1 MLRAQSPP
9 GQAQQTHPV
18 KRGKE
23 GGRKRGSEVRQAVS
37 KQEGGEGGKG
47 RKKKIAYLIIPMAA
61 SDATKYLGRKLVGCD
76 GRLLDL

>member
-1 MLRAQSPP
+1 
-9 GQAQQTHPV
+9 V

-23 GGRKRGSEVRQAVS
+23 GGRKRGSEVRQAVN
-37 KQEGGEGGKG
+37 KQEGGEGGEG
-47 RKKKIAYLIIPMAA
+47 RKKKSAYLIIPMAA